1 MNYKHTLSFL
11 VCLFA
16 GLFTQA
22 QFHTM
27 KIPQPSPKVMETQ
40 RLGITD
46 ITVDYSSPATR
57 GRDVWTNVINGYG
70 DPNLAWRAG
79 ANMNTRISF
88 TTDVNINGN
97 PLKAGSYGFHI
108 DVDGDTFT
116 LMFADHDN
124 QWGSYYLDREK
135 HVALA
140 VNVKSEDCPFSEQLD
155 YEFINR
161 TDSTVVI
168 ALEWGEKR
176 IPFTVDVDLN
186 KTVVESFRYELL
198 GINTYRWQA
207 WNDAAQWCLNHDT
220 NLEEALDWANR
231 SINGG
236 YNGFSA
242 NKNVTNM
249 TTKAQLL
256 NRLGKTDEFNETV
269 SELITMD
276 MNAYETNGLTMF
288 LLRNGKPQPAI
299 DALNPAITKYP
310 DAWYLKLNRS
320 LSNYFLG
327 NKKAALKELAV
338 VQETA
343 PENFQPRLK
352 EIIGEVENGTYKI
365 PGT

>member
-1 MNYKHTLSFL
+1 
-11 VCLFA
+11 
-16 GLFTQA
+16 
-22 QFHTM
+22 M
-27 KIPQPSPKVMETQ
+27 KIPQPSPKVLETQ

-57 GRDVWTNVINGYG
+57 GRDVWSNVINGYG

-88 TTDVNINGN
+88 STDVTINGN
-97 PLKAGSYGFHI
+97 SLKAGSYGFHI
-108 DVDGDTFT
+108 DAEGDDFT
-116 LMFADHDN
+116 LMFAHHDN

-140 VNVKSEDCPFSEQLD
+140 IKVKSEDCPFSEQLD

-168 ALEWGEKR
+168 ALEWGDKR
-176 IPFTVDVDLN
+176 IPFTVGVDLN

-198 GINTYRWQA
+198 GINTYRWEA

-220 NLEEALDWANR
+220 NLEEALAWVNR

-242 NKNVTNM
+242 NRNVTNM
-249 TTKAQLL
+249 TTKAQLQ
-256 NRLGKTDEFNETV
+256 NRLGKTEELNNTI
-269 SELITMD
+269 SELTAMD
-276 MNAYETNGLTMF
+276 MSPGETNGLTIF
-288 LLRNGKPQPAI
+288 LLRI
-299 DALNPAITKYP
+299 DKAGSAQNILTAALDKYP
-310 DAWYLKLNRS
+310 DAWYLKLNLG
-320 LSNYFLG
+320 LSYYFLD
-327 NKKAALKELAV
+327 NPNRALKELAV
-338 VQETA
+338 VQQEA
-343 PENFQPRLK
+343 PQNFQPRLK
-352 EIIGEVENGTYKI
+352 EIIEEVRNGTYKI